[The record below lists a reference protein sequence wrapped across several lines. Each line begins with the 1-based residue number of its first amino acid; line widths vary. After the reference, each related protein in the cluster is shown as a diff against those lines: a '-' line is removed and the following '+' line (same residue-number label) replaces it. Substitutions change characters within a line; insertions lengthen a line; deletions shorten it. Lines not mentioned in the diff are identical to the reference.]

1 MLVEIRGEVESA
13 QDEAFH
19 LSTSGRDGGAVTMGG
34 VKLGGAPIRR
44 PISGDTGPV
53 CVPTAEQVEALVR
66 AIPYGES
73 RSVKDLRL
81 DLADGQGA
89 DSACAVAT
97 GRHLRNLAQSVAE
110 QLAAGAS
117 VEEVA
122 PVWRVLDETSPLLR
136 RLAGGSRPLAS
147 RRRAEVPAAMR

>member
-1 MLVEIRGEVESA
+1 M
-13 QDEAFH
+13 
-19 LSTSGRDGGAVTMGG
+19 TMDGANRGG
-34 VKLGGAPIRR
+34 VPIRR
-44 PISGDTGPV
+44 PSSSGTGSTF
-53 CVPTAEQVEALVR
+53 VPTAEQVEELVR

-97 GRHLRNLAQSVAE
+97 GRHLRNLAQMVAD

-117 VEEVA
+117 VDAVA
-122 PVWRVLDETSPLLR
+122 PIWRVLDESSPLLR

-147 RRRAEVPAAMR
+147 RRRAEVPAPPTR